1 MARTV
6 SMQLIELM
14 IHKRDISFV
23 LEYLGK
29 KGDFQFQSHI
39 DDEKAAETSE
49 ESRAFDSLQDIR
61 SYLHIEDLET
71 FVEGASLPT
80 EGEVARVQELSV
92 SVRDLREREV
102 GAKEAKQRLE
112 ETYQEALSFSN
123 LKLPYSEL
131 EYLSFL
137 SIRIGKID
145 PAAIDSLSFSLGDRG
160 LIIPL
165 GEDKTRILA
174 AASKKGRF
182 ALDAELKR
190 AGFVPLEIPE

>member
-80 EGEVARVQELSV
+80 EGEAARVKELSA
-92 SVRDLREREV
+92 SVRDLRER
-102 GAKEAKQRLE
+102 K
-112 ETYQEALSFSN
+112 
-123 LKLPYSEL
+123 
-131 EYLSFL
+131 
-137 SIRIGKID
+137 
-145 PAAIDSLSFSLGDRG
+145 
-160 LIIPL
+160 
-165 GEDKTRILA
+165 
-174 AASKKGRF
+174 
-182 ALDAELKR
+182 
-190 AGFVPLEIPE
+190 